1 MNYTLRYWVLE
12 ESLPI
17 GEAGDNMASL
27 ECEGHIVTT
36 VNADHVLWEHLDNCG
51 WFK

>member
-1 MNYTLRYWVLE
+1 MNKVRYWELE

-17 GEAGDNMASL
+17 GEAGDMMATL
-27 ECEGHIVTT
+27 ECDNHVVTT
-36 VNADHVLWEHLDNCG
+36 VNVDHLVWEHLDRCG